1 LSFPNNMKKF
11 IPLILLMFPLVASCG
26 SKRTFETQAPTQ
38 NLAGYTILEIP
49 DFHSNVEG
57 LSPDTLWTMPNQIA
71 KELRNDNTFTGVSR
85 APLDISNGVL
95 ILDGTITEV
104 KPREWYKQ
112 AVSNVRVVVKVRL
125 IDKSESLVIAEAYF
139 EGTASWG
146 VLSGGKVVADM
157 RLINEITD
165 YLKQNYP
172 NSNRPRR

>member
-1 LSFPNNMKKF
+1 
-11 IPLILLMFPLVASCG
+11 MFVTSCG
-26 SKRTFETQAPTQ
+26 SRRTFETQAPTQ

-57 LSPDTLWTMPNQIA
+57 ISPDTLWTMPNQIA

-104 KPREWYKQ
+104 KPKEWYKQ
-112 AVSNVRVVVKVRL
+112 AVSNIKVVVKVRL
-125 IDKSESLVIAEAYF
+125 IDKAESLVIAEAYF

-146 VLSGGKVVADM
+146 VLGGGKVVADK
-157 RLINEITD
+157 RLIDEIVD

-172 NSNRPRR
+172 NRPRG